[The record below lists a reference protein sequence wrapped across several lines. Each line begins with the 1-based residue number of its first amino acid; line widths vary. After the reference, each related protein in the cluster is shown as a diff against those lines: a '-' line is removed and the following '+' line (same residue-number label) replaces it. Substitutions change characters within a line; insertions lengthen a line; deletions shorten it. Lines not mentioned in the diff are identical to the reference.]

1 MASTKVEM
9 GTMMH
14 CHRAHA
20 AAIAVLLAAMLW
32 AASTARPPLLSVSE
46 VPTAGDG
53 TVIRVVG
60 IVTDICV
67 YDSGYVAI
75 VLADLRTGVTAHVV
89 VPPSRFDGAAS
100 TLAIGD
106 QILAEGTTSLS
117 PQGVTIFADAG
128 VDILSR
134 SEFAMS
140 VEYLCSHWQL
150 FEYDRFN
157 VTGTAVFDDGSGGWW
172 LSDTSREHR
181 ISIIPCDEPH
191 PLDDG
196 CRFLLDCTLIVDVR
210 TMIICLKAWSATP
223 FEP

>member
-1 MASTKVEM
+1 M

-14 CHRAHA
+14 CPRTHA
-20 AAIAVLLAAMLW
+20 AVIAVLLAAMLW

-46 VPTAGDG
+46 VPAAGDG
-53 TVIRVVG
+53 TAIRVVG

-89 VPPSRFDGAAS
+89 VPPSRFDGVAS

-106 QILAEGTTSLS
+106 QILAEGTTSLNS
-117 PQGVTIFADAG
+117 QGATVFADG
-128 VDILSR
+128 GFDILSR
-134 SEFAMS
+134 SAFTMS
-140 VEYLCSHWQL
+140 VEFLCSNWQL

-181 ISIIPCDEPH
+181 ISIMPCDEPH
-191 PLDDG
+191 PLYDG
-196 CRFLLDCTLIVDVR
+196 STFLLDCTLIVDGR
-210 TMIICLKAWSATP
+210 TMIICLKAWSVIP